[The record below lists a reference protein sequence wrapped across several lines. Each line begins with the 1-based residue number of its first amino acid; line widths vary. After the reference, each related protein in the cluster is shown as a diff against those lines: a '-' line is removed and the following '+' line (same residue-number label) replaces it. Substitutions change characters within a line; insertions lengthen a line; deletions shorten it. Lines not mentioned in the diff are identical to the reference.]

1 MRVLV
6 IEDDLLLGDALQ
18 QGLRGNGFAVEWL
31 RDGEAGAAALAV
43 DPFDAVVLDLGLP
56 RLDGRRLL
64 EQCRAR
70 GDRTPLLVL
79 TARDALDDRVRG
91 LDAGADDYVVKPV
104 AIAELAARLRAL
116 VRRASGIARGHLEVG
131 ALTLDPASRAV
142 TWHGLAVDLAPREFD
157 VLLALMLKAGRVVT
171 RDQLESALYEW
182 DRSVESDPI
191 EVHVHRLRR
200 KLGTR
205 GDPHGAGRRLHDAG
219 GRRSRPR
226 VSSYSLRRR
235 LLTLLLASIVAAW
248 AVTMLLTY
256 QHAHHE
262 LDELLDAHL
271 ARSARLLLAQEGDD
285 LEEIRLGESGDT
297 GPLFG
302 QEVVVQVW
310 RDGGSLALRS
320 AGAPGRA
327 PLPGRERV
335 QRCRGG
341 GSSLARLQRLGRRA
355 SLRLVQVAEDHA
367 LRDRLLAHYTLSGLP
382 AILLGV
388 PLLGVLVWLVV
399 GAAVQTL
406 ALLGLEVSRRG
417 PGDLQPLPDS
427 GAPAEV
433 RPLVER
439 LNALF
444 ARIAESMQSER
455 RFTSH
460 AAHELRT
467 PIAAIRAQAEVA
479 RDVPDPAVRSAA
491 LAHVIEGCDRAA
503 RLVDQMLLLARID
516 ERFGA
521 GPPAGVGKPR
531 PGRGTRDRGSRA
543 QRPRARRV
551 SRTRHRGGRHGR
563 RRHDAARG
571 AAAQPDRQ
579 RRAPRRSAWTGDGSL
594 PRRGG
599 GRSRARGRGPW
610 TGRGPQRAQAAG
622 PPLFPRLQHQ
632 QTGQRPRPV
641 DRAAHRGSFWWHC
654 SLSARPG

>member
-1 MRVLV
+1 
-6 IEDDLLLGDALQ
+6 
-18 QGLRGNGFAVEWL
+18 
-31 RDGEAGAAALAV
+31 
-43 DPFDAVVLDLGLP
+43 
-56 RLDGRRLL
+56 
-64 EQCRAR
+64 
-70 GDRTPLLVL
+70 
-79 TARDALDDRVRG
+79 
-91 LDAGADDYVVKPV
+91 
-104 AIAELAARLRAL
+104 
-116 VRRASGIARGHLEVG
+116 
-131 ALTLDPASRAV
+131 
-142 TWHGLAVDLAPREFD
+142 
-157 VLLALMLKAGRVVT
+157 
-171 RDQLESALYEW
+171 
-182 DRSVESDPI
+182 
-191 EVHVHRLRR
+191 
-200 KLGTR
+200 
-205 GDPHGAGRRLHDAG
+205 
-219 GRRSRPR
+219 

-235 LLTLLLASIVAAW
+235 LLTLLLASVVAAW

-285 LEEIRLGESGDT
+285 LEEIRLGESGDP
-297 GPLFG
+297 GPYG

-310 RDGGSLALRS
+310 RDGGSLVLRS
-320 AGAPGRA
+320 AGAPGVRLSA
-327 PLPGRERV
+327 VESGFSDAEVGGRHWRV
-335 QRCRGG
+335 YGG
-341 GSSLARLQRLGRRA
+341 WDVEHRW
-355 SLRLVQVAEDHA
+355 LVQVAEDHA

-399 GAAVQTL
+399 GAAVRPL

-516 ERFGA
+516 ERSAPGA
-521 GPPAGVGKPR
+521 LPATRLDQVAARVIADLAPGALEQGVSLELATDEAVTIAADTMLLEVLLRNLIDNAVRHGGPPGPVAVHCRRGVQGIVLEIA
-531 PGRGTRDRGSRA
+531 DRGPGVDRSELE
-543 QRPRARRV
+543 QL
-551 SRTRHRGGRHGR
+551 GR
-563 RRHDAARG
+563 RFFRASSARG
-571 AAAQPDRQ
+571 PGSGLGLSIVQ
-579 RRAPRRSAWTGDGSL
+579 RIAEHCGGTVL
-594 PRRGG
+594 YRRG
-599 GRSRARGRGPW
+599 ADDRGLVVELRFLQGPF
-610 TGRGPQRAQAAG
+610 A
-622 PPLFPRLQHQ
+622 
-632 QTGQRPRPV
+632 
-641 DRAAHRGSFWWHC
+641 
-654 SLSARPG
+654 